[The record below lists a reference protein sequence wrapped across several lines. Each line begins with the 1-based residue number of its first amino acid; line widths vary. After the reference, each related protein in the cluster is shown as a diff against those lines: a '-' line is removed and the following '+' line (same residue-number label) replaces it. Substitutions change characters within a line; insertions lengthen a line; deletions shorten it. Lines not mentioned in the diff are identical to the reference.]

1 MYFESFNYISELVNT
16 LNEWT
21 KAYDEGNSIVSDK
34 EWDDK
39 YFELKQLERETGIIL
54 GNSPTQSISYTV
66 VNELKKVEHNHKML
80 SLNKTKDL
88 TEVEKFL
95 NKHSYVAM
103 CKMDGLTCS
112 LTYENG
118 TLVSAETRGNGIIG
132 EDILHNAMVITS
144 IPKSIPI
151 KEKVVIEGEIICT
164 YENFKEFSGDYKN
177 PRNFAAGSIRLLDSE
192 DCARRNLT
200 FVAWDVIEG
209 IEEEELTDKLLTI
222 QSFGF
227 TIVPFL
233 TIYLHSEGKYS
244 SWVYNTDIDFLINKA
259 KELGYPIDGIVY
271 KFNDVAYGRQQG
283 ETAHHFK
290 NAIAYKFYDEVY
302 ITHLRSIEWG
312 MGRTGQL
319 TPVAIFDP
327 IEIDG
332 STVERASI
340 HNISIMEEILGQP
353 YVGQELQVGKAN
365 MIIPQIYDAVKCDNP
380 NNPITIPSVC
390 PICGESTFEKED
402 NNSTFLYCS
411 NNNCEGKLVNRLDH
425 FVGKKGLD
433 IKGLS
438 KATLEKLINWGWVNS
453 FSDIFELAN
462 KRAEWVKKPGF
473 GEKSVDKILEAIKYS
488 SNCKVNNFISALG
501 IPLIGINAAKEL
513 NKYFTTWEEFIEA
526 VESKYEF
533 NSLSNFG
540 YEMSNSILSFD
551 YSEAKNIVD
560 KYIHFEEAKNEEK
573 QISLEGLTFVIT
585 GKVNHFKNRD
595 ELKNY
600 IETHGG
606 KVVGSV
612 SRKTNY
618 LINNDKNSTSSKNK
632 SAISLNIPIISED
645 DFIKFAENKN

>member
-1 MYFESFNYISELVNT
+1 MNEKYEKIKSLVQL
-16 LNEWT
+16 LNNWT
-21 KAYDEGNSIVSDK
+21 KLYDEGRPAVSDK

-39 YFELKQLERETGIIL
+39 YFELKSLEKETGLIL
-54 GNSPTQSISYTV
+54 GDSPTQSISYTT
-66 VNELKKVEHNHKML
+66 VNELRKIEHNHKML
-80 SLNKTKDL
+80 SLEKTKSL
-88 TEVEKFL
+88 NEVEDFL
-95 NKHSYVAM
+95 GKHSYVAM

-112 LTYENG
+112 LTYLDG
-118 TLVSAETRGNGIIG
+118 KLISAETRGNGIVG
-132 EDILHNAMVITS
+132 EDVLHNAMVIPS
-144 IPKSIPI
+144 IPKYIPI
-151 KEKVVIEGEIICT
+151 KEKVVIDGEIICT
-164 YENFKEFSGDYKN
+164 TTDFEEFSTEYKN
-177 PRNFAAGSIRLLDSE
+177 PRNFASGSIRLLSAE
-192 DCARRNLT
+192 ECAKRKLT

-209 IEEEELTDKLLTI
+209 IEEEELTDKLFTI
-222 QSFGF
+222 IDFGF
-227 TIVPFL
+227 TIVPHY
-233 TIYLHSEGKYS
+233 TIYLSEEGKYEH
-244 SWVYNTDIDFLINKA
+244 WVYSSTVDELINEAQKM
-259 KELGYPIDGIVY
+259 GYPIDGVVF

-327 IEIDG
+327 VEIDG
-332 STVERASI
+332 SKVERSSI
-340 HNISIMEEILGQP
+340 HNISIMKETLGQP

-365 MIIPQIYDAVKCDNP
+365 MIIPQIYDAVKCDKP

-390 PICGESTFEKED
+390 PICGEPTFEKED
-402 NNSTFLYCS
+402 NNSIFLYCS

-438 KATLEKLINWGWVNS
+438 KATIEKLINWGWVNN
-453 FSDIFELAN
+453 FSDIFELSN

-501 IPLIGINAAKEL
+501 IPLIGTNAAKEL
-513 NKYFTTWEEFIEA
+513 NKHFATWEEFIEA

-533 NSLSNFG
+533 NSLPNFG

-573 QISLEGLTFVIT
+573 QISLDGLTFVIT

-645 DFIKFAENKN
+645 DFIKFAENKI